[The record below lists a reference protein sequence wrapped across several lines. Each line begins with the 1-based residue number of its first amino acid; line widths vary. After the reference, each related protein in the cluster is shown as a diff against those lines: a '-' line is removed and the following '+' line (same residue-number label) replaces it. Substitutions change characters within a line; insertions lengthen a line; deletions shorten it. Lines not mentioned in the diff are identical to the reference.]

1 MELLDTIHAVETPEG
16 IDINLPIA
24 GPVARALAWVIDSLI
39 KYAILFGALILLG
52 SLGQTGI
59 GLWLITL
66 FLMEWFYPVLFEV
79 LHKGS
84 TPGKQ
89 VFAIKVIN
97 DDGTPVDTPASL
109 IRNLLRAVDFLP
121 VAYGFGLIAMLL
133 NRNFQ
138 RLGDLAAGTMVIYQD
153 RPTSKPK
160 LPDGPVQQP
169 LFPLTTHE
177 QRLIIQFAERS
188 AQLSPERQEELAN
201 MLFPLNNTLES
212 TQALLANARWLLG
225 EGSKEMD
232 LKQ

>member
-1 MELLDTIHAVETPEG
+1 MELLDTIRAVETPEG
-16 IDINLPIA
+16 IHINLRIA
-24 GPVARALAWVIDSLI
+24 GPVARALAWAIDSLI
-39 KYAILFGALILLG
+39 RYAILFGALILLG

-79 LHKGS
+79 LRKGA

-89 VFAIKVIN
+89 AFGIKVIN
-97 DDGTPVDTPASL
+97 DDGTPVNTSASL

-121 VAYGFGLIAMLL
+121 VAYGFGLISMLL
-133 NRNFQ
+133 NHNFQ
-138 RLGDLAAGTMVIYQD
+138 RLGDLAAGTIVIYRD
-153 RPTSKPK
+153 PPTIKPQ
-160 LPDGPVQQP
+160 LPSGPVQKP

-188 AQLSPERQEELAN
+188 PQLSPERQEELAN
-201 MLFPLNNTLES
+201 LLLPLNNTLES

-225 EGSKEMD
+225 EASKEMD
-232 LKQ
+232 VKS